1 MKARRDASVMP
12 LVRVAVCATG
22 LHRAAPFG
30 RGRPGALAALRRL
43 GYVQID
49 TISVVRRAH
58 EHVLASRVPGFQP
71 RHLDDLIR
79 RREAFEYWA
88 HAAAFLP
95 MEDFR
100 HALPRMQRLR
110 DGGRHWV
117 GQDARVMNEVLE
129 RIRVEG
135 PLQSRDFD
143 TPDGHRGGWW
153 AWKPAKRALERLFH
167 EGALMV
173 VARDGFAKSWDLTE
187 RVLPADVDTR
197 APSLQEH
204 ADHLIERTRLALG
217 VFLAPHVTYLRREE
231 GLRPAVASGLDAAV
245 EAGRLTRVRA
255 ADRHWYVDSEQLQ
268 TTTRISNATRF
279 LSPFDPLVL
288 HRDRL
293 ARLFGFDYQL
303 ECYLPAAQ
311 RRYGYF
317 SLPILRGARFIG
329 RADCKAERASG
340 RFLIRHLALEPG
352 TDGLDIGSE
361 IGSDIGSNIDRLT
374 AELRAGAA
382 QLAVLDG
389 CDRLHVERVSGLPKA
404 RAAALRRGLEGPL
417 ETT

>member
-1 MKARRDASVMP
+1 MSPQRASVIP
-12 LVRVAVCATG
+12 LARVAVRATG

-30 RGRPGALAALRRL
+30 RGRPGALEALRRL
-43 GYVQID
+43 GYLQID

-71 RHLDDLIR
+71 RHLDELIR

-110 DGGRHWV
+110 AGGQHWI
-117 GQDARVMNEVLE
+117 GRDARVMDEVLD
-129 RIRVEG
+129 RIRDEG

-143 TPDGHRGGWW
+143 APDGHRGGWW
-153 AWKPAKRALERLFH
+153 SWKPAKRALERLFH

-173 VARDGFAKSWDLTE
+173 VERDGFAKSWDLTE
-187 RVLPADVDTR
+187 RVLPAHVDTR
-197 APSLQEH
+197 PPSLQAH
-204 ADHLIERTRLALG
+204 ADHLIERARLALG
-217 VFLAPHVTYLRREE
+217 VFRPPHVTYLRRES
-231 GLRPAVASGLDAAV
+231 GLRPAVAAGLAAAV

-255 ADRHWYVDSEQLQ
+255 AERDWYVDRESLQ
-268 TTTRISNATRF
+268 TTARISNATRF

-293 ARLFGFDYQL
+293 ARLFGFDFQL
-303 ECYLPAAQ
+303 ECYLPAPR

-317 SLPILRGARFIG
+317 SLPILQGATFIG
-329 RADCKAERASG
+329 RADCKAERATG

-352 TDGLDIGSE
+352 TGDRADIDALGAQLLS
-361 IGSDIGSNIDRLT
+361 
-374 AELRAGAA
+374 GAA
-382 QLAVLDG
+382 QLAALDD
-389 CDRLHVERVSGLPKA
+389 CDQLRVERISGLTKT
-404 RAAALRRGLEGPL
+404 RAGALKQRLAGSIEAS
-417 ETT
+417 